1 MKRLSLGALGGP
13 LLLAAALAG
22 IWYLAAPTAMSP
34 EEQAL
39 WAKTRAAQLH
49 LAQWR
54 KDNGT
59 AAAPASDPWDCGL
72 IGIEWSD
79 ITTSLG
85 DLAAK
90 RSACN
95 PAWAVQFSRW
105 FRDLGLAPGDPIAI
119 YASGSFPGLL
129 LNALV
134 AAEAARLDPL
144 LIVSLG
150 ASTWGAN
157 HPGAPWPVLAAEL
170 RRGGFLR
177 TRADYYTLGGG
188 GETGGDMPPEGQ
200 ALLRRAAGEA
210 GVELLEADDLAGMI
224 ARKTQ
229 LLQRHRA
236 RLLISIGGSQANLG
250 DAEAIL
256 KLAPGLVSPASAG
269 KAGNGVIGAA
279 LRADIPV
286 LHLLYIRGLARQAG
300 IPYDAPPRRAAPL
313 RVNPWWAVAG
323 LALFFGVLWRHRRW
337 RLEAAE

>member
-1 MKRLSLGALGGP
+1 
-13 LLLAAALAG
+13 
-22 IWYLAAPTAMSP
+22 
-34 EEQAL
+34 
-39 WAKTRAAQLH
+39 
-49 LAQWR
+49 
-54 KDNGT
+54 
-59 AAAPASDPWDCGL
+59 
-72 IGIEWSD
+72 
-79 ITTSLG
+79 
-85 DLAAK
+85 
-90 RSACN
+90 
-95 PAWAVQFSRW
+95 
-105 FRDLGLAPGDPIAI
+105 
-119 YASGSFPGLL
+119 
-129 LNALV
+129 
-134 AAEAARLDPL
+134 
-144 LIVSLG
+144 
-150 ASTWGAN
+150 
-157 HPGAPWPVLAAEL
+157 
-170 RRGGFLR
+170 
-177 TRADYYTLGGG
+177 
-188 GETGGDMPPEGQ
+188 MPPEGQ

-337 RLEAAE
+337 RLEPAE